1 MHVGAFGQG
10 KTLVLDIQ
18 KDTLST
24 PPSCSE
30 FPNLNIQKFMKMT
43 RINFES
49 FGGPSLPA
57 PFSSDTPGEVWICGS
72 VLFALQTNS
81 KTVLETME
89 AHFGQKRSVQAK
101 RCPFVLNVF
110 NKIQGEPEPVLPIMI
125 VYICYVDRLALD
137 QQLVAHYGGT
147 PSFREEPLGMK
158 RKGLI
163 LLSVAD
169 ALDTEL
175 RQIEL
180 PIDLKEARSIL
191 FDIAKTKLG
200 LEKQPMFLGT
210 LADGYGHASTGWP
223 AKKGMGC
230 LVVFGI
236 FGIVAL
242 KGAAAILNI
251 VT

>member
-1 MHVGAFGQG
+1 
-10 KTLVLDIQ
+10 
-18 KDTLST
+18 
-24 PPSCSE
+24 
-30 FPNLNIQKFMKMT
+30 MKMT

-49 FGGPSLPA
+49 SDGPPRLPA

-72 VLFALQTNS
+72 VLLAMQTNS
-81 KTVLETME
+81 KTVVETME
-89 AHFGQKRSVQAK
+89 AHFGQKRSVQAF
-101 RCPFVLNVF
+101 RYPFVLNVF
-110 NKIQGEPEPVLPIMI
+110 NKIQGEPEPVLPVMMI
-125 VYICYVDRLALD
+125 YISYVDRLA
-137 QQLVAHYGGT
+137 QEQELVAHYGGT

-158 RKGLI
+158 RKGAI
-163 LLSVAD
+163 LLSVSD
-169 ALDTEL
+169 SFNTVLKEID
-175 RQIEL
+175 L

-200 LEKQPMFLGT
+200 LEEQPMFLGT
-210 LADGYGHASTGWP
+210 LADGLGHASTGWP